1 MKEKFEN
8 FLKQKTITT
17 EDIGENTLVFQ
28 NGNLYYVFQWDD
40 DAYFRI
46 ILPNI
51 DKSNDNTLKIARDIE
66 RDFKVV
72 KIIDV
77 NDDLW
82 IVAES
87 YVASSE
93 NLENLFET
101 LLNLTQ
107 VVFNYYKNEK
117 SKEQQK

>member
-8 FLKQKTITT
+8 FLKQKTITS
-17 EDIGENTLVFQ
+17 EDIGENTLAFQ
-28 NGNLYYVFQWDD
+28 NGNLHYAFQWDD

-51 DKSNDNTLKIARDIE
+51 DKSNDNTLRIAREIE

-72 KIIDV
+72 KIIEV

-87 YVASSE
+87 FVASTE
-93 NLENLFET
+93 NLDSLFEI

-107 VVFNYYKNEK
+107 AVFNHYRNEK
-117 SKEQQK
+117 SKGQQQ

>member
-8 FLKQKTITT
+8 YLKLKNIKC
-17 EDIGENTLVFQ
+17 ESIGSNTLVFQ
-28 NGNLYYVFQWDD
+28 NGNLHYAFQWDE

-51 DKSNDNTLKIARDIE
+51 DKSDDNTLRIAREIE

-87 YVASSE
+87 FVASAE
-93 NLENLFET
+93 ILDNLFEIF
-101 LLNLTQ
+101 LNLTQ
-107 VVFNYYKNEK
+107 AVFNYYRNEK
-117 SKEQQK
+117 SKGQQ

>member
-1 MKEKFEN
+1 MEERFIKYLEKKNIKCES
-8 FLKQKTITT
+8 
-17 EDIGENTLVFQ
+17 IGSNTLVFQ
-28 NGNLYYVFQWDD
+28 NGNLHYAFQWEDEI
-40 DAYFRI
+40 YFRI

-51 DKSNDNTLKIARDIE
+51 DKSDEETLRIAREIE

-77 NDDLW
+77 NDVLW

-93 NLENLFET
+93 NLDNLFEI

-107 VVFNYYKNEK
+107 VVFNYYNNEK